1 MDLGLLIASI
11 VVVAAACVVLLALP
25 QRSTPS
31 GTLTQALARL
41 ASRT

>member
-25 QRSTPS
+25 QRPSPPGTP
-31 GTLTQALARL
+31 TQALAPL